1 MSVEFGPHMERLL
14 AVSAAP
20 AGHRL
25 LIGGYRDVPASDGSP
40 GSTLHVLKLPE
51 MEAVGSRKLP
61 TAVTALACL
70 DDEVALVGLQSGAL
84 ELVPI
89 DGGDAL
95 FSDAK
100 AHAAAVTAIAIDPLG
115 TTVATVGEDGVL
127 RVWKR
132 EGSKLQSVATRPFG
146 ARPLRAVAIDPRG
159 AWIAAAGDA
168 GVVHALR
175 SESLTNGGHVRDM
188 DMDNGVGALLFS
200 GDGRI
205 VAGCADGS
213 VRIAFLEGAPDAENR
228 SKGAEH
234 ERAVRGLVLGAELF
248 DEANRALPRRLYSV
262 AEDGSLKVWDLE
274 SRRRPKTEDVGGEP
288 RSVIWVAP
296 PSNAPAD
303 ARGGA
308 LVIASRSRKVTV
320 VGLDQ
325 EGQLKGKRTL
335 KSLVARLADDLKKG
349 KTPVRLTALDE
360 LAPLPEDEAR
370 RLLDRV
376 LLHDQ
381 AHEVRQKAAT
391 KIATSGRR
399 RSRGALRQALND
411 NQLEVRQEALNS
423 LTSLERGNPFS
434 AARSALGSKHP
445 DMRITA
451 LARMPGL
458 RNESPLVPA
467 LVAQHLKDG
476 DAKVRIAALD
486 ALYTLEGKQSVEPV
500 RVAFARGTD
509 DIRREALVRLCGS
522 GLAATEGAE
531 LVELALDDDAQDVR
545 DTAFVV
551 AMASRPGL
559 AAVLGQIEGFAKKL
573 EKLKEDGGKV
583 AAGGGTPSEAERQP
597 LFASLTARH
606 VDVAVQG
613 AWALGVFADPR
624 AIGALLQLSR
634 DGSAAVRRSVIELA
648 QHAILGGVPGAA
660 QLRGRI
666 EWLFN
671 DTDKNV
677 RAAAFDALVKLEES
691 DGAAGEMTVAELALR
706 SVYDEIRLRAL
717 QILVKFGGQ
726 GAHASNAEL
735 SKRADELLGD
745 ALDDE
750 HAKVRDEAFRTLWAW
765 HSAAPQPALERA
777 ARSRHA
783 DLRLR
788 MVGEANRLKD
798 QKWADALLIELT
810 NDADAK
816 VGLEAYRVLLEVE
829 ANRTRV
835 EVHKAAL
842 TSSAPSVV
850 AKACAEIDATAFVEL
865 RQRILDLIGDERLE
879 VNRAAIRCFDR
890 LRPSDEAAFARAFDS
905 IFYELR
911 VTAIELCGN
920 RRDPRCIVPSRALL
934 ALPET
939 DSNRPSPELR
949 QRIARAL
956 ASVGHASL
964 IPFFVQLLHDVDP
977 LVREFAARGLATAA
991 RPGGEQPLVDALAHA
1006 DLPVRSW
1013 VAEGLARLGDP
1024 RSLPVLAG
1032 TLGHDHRPIRLGAIM
1047 GFVALGPEGTRGLLM
1062 GLDDADREIQDLVF
1076 AVIVARDLALAKK
1089 DLPPDLLLS
1098 ALSSTH
1104 PEVRFAAARF
1114 LEARMAGSA
1123 REAAVELVGPT
1134 KPDKAADME
1143 KWPAEAERTA
1153 LQTVLVDSLASDDP
1167 GLRYAATQVLALR
1180 NKPLSYWREI
1190 ALLRGPQPVGTLRI
1204 PHTNWSDEARQPR
1217 KRGWVRTLVQGL
1229 GAEGGDEGLRQLV
1242 FGVYA
1247 GLVRQAP
1254 AQGAADETHRIR
1266 RDSLTQLTALA
1277 KGVGPD
1283 AVLPVVRRGL
1293 NDPHHLVRKS
1303 AVTALRELH
1312 DEGDRT
1318 PLMLML
1324 QAQAAD
1330 VGKAAVDELL
1340 EKAGNGDQQA
1350 REMAIGALDAPNHDV
1365 RLHALSKIGQLY
1377 EANSLEPLLVA
1388 LGSRHSDVRLAVV
1401 DRLVGS
1407 ADARVAEA
1415 LGKAMESEHLDL
1427 QLKAANVLATR
1438 GDRRTL
1444 DVLAGML
1451 RSDRA
1456 NVVQQA
1462 TTALIALGTSHD
1474 LDAATRKDTASA
1486 VALAIVARLEDDP
1499 DATANKNALCDAL
1512 GRLGSTAPKDMLLRF
1527 IGGEDANDRRL
1538 GFQTA
1543 MAIARAGRE
1552 SREKDGVKRA
1562 SYDEPFA
1569 LEVISAA
1576 ASSIDAQLRLL
1587 CVAPLRDI
1595 DDGQADTLLAALVDD
1610 RDEQVRVQ
1618 SVQALAHRAE
1628 HAPEGGPAT
1637 ETLAAV
1643 LRDGKRELVLPAAE
1657 GLAKKGRKEAFQS
1670 LVLVLKAGE
1679 TPERQRAVLAM
1690 GNLGDPRGLEELEP
1704 LAFPDEELEP
1714 EDKLLIPFCVEAL
1727 GRMIPHLKGEE
1738 GTRVREAIERT
1749 AKQGAPELRQRA
1761 ITGLRHCGDERSRTL
1776 LQNLLS
1782 DRHEELP
1789 VRVHCAQELGKLG
1802 HEGSVDVLAD
1812 ALRDEQYNLRQNALA
1827 SLRKLLPEDE
1837 TRISLLALQSP
1848 YNDVSAPAAQYLA
1861 REGDAETLVEQL
1873 ASIED
1878 DSVRERLRKGLI
1890 RRKLVPASALTKLLE
1905 QGAPGPR
1912 GDAALMAA
1920 EADAKQL
1927 AGAVAKAFER
1937 SVSEIEALRGKKDNR
1952 LFATTRACLMAAVK
1966 LGADVSAARKLKDHE
1981 ELGAQAFAALFDRD
1995 ELSEQELIA
2004 GLSSPRFK
2012 ERWLSARALA
2022 RKVPGKA
2029 TQILSGLAA
2038 PSAAGVAP
2046 LAKVAAQSEPDKVLG
2061 DAKLRGLALPHFLE
2075 AQHAPLV
2082 KAALEKGTKPERLSA
2097 ISALGKSTD
2106 PDEAV
2111 QTLESILG
2119 RDGEP
2124 DEVRAL
2130 AFKALRRAQR
2140 AVERASRWEE
2150 QS

>member
-14 AVSAAP
+14 AVAAAP
-20 AGHRL
+20 SGHRL
-25 LIGGYRDVPASDGSP
+25 LIGGYRDVPGEAT

-51 MEAVGSRKLP
+51 MEAIGARKLP

-70 DDEVALVGLQSGAL
+70 DDELALVGTQSGAL
-84 ELVPI
+84 ELTPI
-89 DGGDAL
+89 EGGEPV
-95 FSDAK
+95 FTDAK
-100 AHAAAVTAIAIDPLG
+100 AHSAAVTAIALDPLG
-115 TTVATVGEDGVL
+115 KLVATVGEDGVL

-132 EGSKLQSVATRPFG
+132 DGKKLESVATRPFG

-159 AWIAAAGDA
+159 DWIAAAGDA

-175 SESLTNGGHVRDM
+175 TEALTNGGQVRDM

-205 VAGCADGS
+205 VAGCSDGS

-262 AEDGSLKVWDLE
+262 AEDGSLKAWDLE
-274 SRRRPKTEDVGGEP
+274 SRRRPKTEDIGGEP
-288 RSVIWVAP
+288 RDMIWVAP

-308 LVIASRSRKVTV
+308 LVVASRTRRVSVS
-320 VGLDQ
+320 GLDQ

-360 LAPLPEDEAR
+360 LSPLPEDEAR

-376 LLHDQ
+376 LLHDK

-391 KIATSGRR
+391 KIASSGRR

-411 NQLEVRQEALNS
+411 NKPEVRKEALNS
-423 LTSLERGNPFS
+423 LTSLEKDNPFS
-434 AARSALGSKHP
+434 AARAALSSKHP

-458 RNESPLVPA
+458 RDASPLVPS

-509 DIRREALVRLCGS
+509 DIRREALIRLCGA
-522 GLAATEGAE
+522 GLAASEGAE
-531 LVELALDDDAQDVR
+531 LVELALDDDAQGVR

-559 AAVLGQIEGFAKKL
+559 AAVLGQIEAFGKKL

-583 AAGGGTPSEAERQP
+583 AAGGGSPSEAERQP

-613 AWALGVFADPR
+613 AWALGVLADPR

-666 EWLFN
+666 EWLLN

-677 RAAAFDALVKLEES
+677 RAAAFDALAKLEES
-691 DGAAGEMTVAELALR
+691 DGADGEMTVAELALR
-706 SVYDEIRLRAL
+706 CVYDEIRLRAL

-726 GAHASNAEL
+726 GPHASNAEL
-735 SKRADELLGD
+735 AQKADGLLGD

-765 HSAAPQPALERA
+765 HSASPQPALERA

-783 DLRLR
+783 DLRRR

-810 NDADAK
+810 GDADAN

-829 ANRTRV
+829 ANKTRG
-835 EVHKAAL
+835 EIHKAAL
-842 TSSAPSVV
+842 FSPSPRVI
-850 AKACAEIDATAFVEL
+850 AQACSQINASAFVDL
-865 RQRILDLIGDERLE
+865 RQRILDLIDDERLD

-890 LRPSDEAAFARAFDS
+890 LRPSDEAAFQRAFDS

-934 ALPET
+934 ALPES

-956 ASVGHASL
+956 ASVGHVSL
-964 IPFFVQLLHDVDP
+964 IPFFVQLLQDVDP

-1032 TLGHDHRPIRLGAIM
+1032 TLGHNHRPIRLGAIM

-1123 REAAVELVGPT
+1123 RDAAVELVGPT

-1143 KWPAEAERTA
+1143 KWPDESGRTA
-1153 LQTVLVDSLASDDP
+1153 LQNVLVDSLASDDP

-1180 NKPLSYWREI
+1180 NKPLAYWREV
-1190 ALLRGPQPVGTLRI
+1190 ALLRGPQPVGSLRI

-1217 KRGWVRTLVQGL
+1217 KMGWMRTLVQGL

-1266 RDSLTQLTALA
+1266 RDSLTQLTTLA
-1277 KGVGPD
+1277 PNVGPD

-1350 REMAIGALDAPNHDV
+1350 REMAIGALDAPHHDV

-1427 QLKAANVLATR
+1427 QLKAANVLAAR

-1462 TTALIALGTSHD
+1462 TNALIALGTSQD
-1474 LDAATRKDTASA
+1474 LEEAARKDTANA
-1486 VALAIVARLEDDP
+1486 VATAIVARLEDDP
-1499 DATANKNALCDAL
+1499 DATAPKKALCDAL
-1512 GRLGSTAPKDMLLRF
+1512 GRLGSTAPKDMLLRY
-1527 IGGEDANDRRL
+1527 IEGEDANDRRI
-1538 GFQTA
+1538 GFETA
-1543 MAIARAGRE
+1543 MAIARAGRKP
-1552 SREKDGVKRA
+1552 RENEGIKRL

-1569 LEVISAA
+1569 LEVIGA
-1576 ASSIDAQLRLL
+1576 ASASIDAQLRVL

-1595 DDGQADTLLAALVDD
+1595 DDSQADAVLAALVDD
-1610 RDEQVRVQ
+1610 RDEGVRVQ

-1679 TPERQRAVLAM
+1679 TPERQRAVLAL

-1714 EDKLLIPFCVEAL
+1714 EDKLLIPFSVEAL

-1738 GTRVREAIERT
+1738 ATRVRDAVENV
-1749 AKQGAPELRQRA
+1749 AKQGAPMLRQRA
-1761 ITGLRHCGDERSRTL
+1761 ITGLRFCGDERSRTL

-1802 HEGSVDVLAD
+1802 HEGSVDVLAE
-1812 ALRDEQYNLRQNALA
+1812 ALTDEQYNLRQNALA

-1873 ASIED
+1873 ATIED

-1890 RRKLVPASALTKLLE
+1890 RRKLVPTSALTKLLE

-1920 EADAKQL
+1920 EADAKEL
-1927 AGAVAKAFER
+1927 GGAVAKAFAR
-1937 SVSEIEALRGKKDNR
+1937 SVDEVEALRGKKDNR

-1966 LGADVSAARKLKDHE
+1966 LGADVGPARKLKDHD

-1995 ELSEQELIA
+1995 ELSEEELIA
-2004 GLSSPRFK
+2004 GLSSARFK
-2012 ERWLSARALA
+2012 ERWLSARALS

-2029 TQILSGLAA
+2029 TQILSSLAA
-2038 PSAAGVAP
+2038 PSTAAVAP
-2046 LAKVAAQSEPDKVLG
+2046 LAKVAVENEPDKVMG
-2061 DAKLRGLALPHFLE
+2061 DAKLRGLALPTMLDS
-2075 AQHAPLV
+2075 QHAPLV
-2082 KAALEKGTKPERLSA
+2082 KTALESGSKPERLSA

-2106 PDEAV
+2106 PGEAV

-2119 RDGEP
+2119 REGEP

-2140 AVERASRWEE
+2140 AVERAARWEE